1 MFARM
6 AERLQREERVSSY
19 HHGDLPNAL
28 LSAVDEIVREREV
41 AGLTLREVA
50 RRAGVTHAAPAHHFG
65 DKAGMLTAFATEGF
79 TMLREHLAA
88 ARAAESGAVEHPEL
102 LRVGLAYIRFA
113 IAEPARF
120 AVMFRPEQLRSDD
133 PDYVAARDAAFA
145 VLADTIRDLRTDLEP
160 DSPEVLL
167 AASGAWSI
175 VHGFATLWLD
185 GDLSEEIT
193 ARPPGEAAEATLL
206 QFGATLLAS
215 AGLQSQEAG

>member
-1 MFARM
+1 
-6 AERLQREERVSSY
+6 VSSY

-28 LSAVDEIVREREV
+28 LAAVDEIVREREV
-41 AGLTLREVA
+41 AGLSLREVA

-65 DKAGMLTAFATEGF
+65 DKAGMLTAFAIQGF
-79 TMLREHLAA
+79 AMLRDRLTA
-88 ARAAESGAVEHPEL
+88 ARIGGNGVEHPEL
-102 LRVGLAYIRFA
+102 LRVGLAYIGFA

-120 AVMFRPEQLRSDD
+120 AVMFRPEHLRADD
-133 PDYVAARDAAFA
+133 PDYVAARDAAFT
-145 VLADTIRDLRTDLEP
+145 VLADTVRDLRADLEP

-185 GDLSEEIT
+185 GDLDQEIT
-193 ARPPGEAAEATLL
+193 TRSPDEAAEATLL

-215 AGLQSQEAG
+215 ASADLQPEGAD